1 MGEVSRSRARGATHS
16 NQQELA
22 RLVELLEAENF
33 SLRRKL
39 YGVAHEGVVLSD
51 EQYLSALLRTK
62 TFRWTRMPRKV
73 WGVILFMLAS
83 IRS

>member
-1 MGEVSRSRARGATHS
+1 MGEVSSSRAPDAPHS

-22 RLVELLEAENF
+22 RLVALLEAENLA
-33 SLRRKL
+33 LRRKL
-39 YGVAHEGVVLSD
+39 YGAAHEGVVLSD
-51 EQYLSALLRTK
+51 EQYLSALLMTK

-73 WGVILFMLAS
+73 WGAIRLMLAN